1 MPILGIG
8 EMEEIPNPKSQKNP
22 KSQNEMR
29 PTIRQ
34 VWNLG
39 FGVWDL
45 EFRRFNQHR
54 RLKPTQNGFTLMEL
68 MIVLV
73 LIGIMAAMIVPEMK
87 GSMEDALLRSSAR
100 KLVDV
105 FNLSYSRAV
114 SFNQLHR
121 VRLDKSTGH
130 YLVERQTGELQAPND
145 FEPVTDISGFEGQI
159 DSRIAIEI
167 RAVQEELAE
176 DSGQVAQEQPRAG
189 ALVDEVNFYPD
200 GTADGCQIL
209 LRDRMGFQLMLQVN
223 PITGG
228 VHLVEQEG
236 R

>member
-8 EMEEIPNPKSQKNP
+8 EMKEIPNPKSQKNP

-39 FGVWDL
+39 FGVLDL

-54 RLKPTQNGFTLMEL
+54 RLKTTQNGFTLMEL

-73 LIGIMAAMIVPEMK
+73 LIGIMAAMVVPEMK
-87 GSMEDALLRSSAR
+87 GSFEDAVLRSSAR

-105 FNLSYSRAV
+105 FSLTYSRAV

-121 VRLDKSTGH
+121 IRLDNSTGR
-130 YLVERQTGELQAPND
+130 YVVERQGDDPQGPEFELAR
-145 FEPVTDISGFEGQI
+145 DISGFQGQI
-159 DSRIAIEI
+159 DPRIAVEI
-167 RAVQEELAE
+167 KVAQE
-176 DSGQVAQEQPRAG
+176 DSGEEFEETAGDQPKRRSLSDG
-189 ALVDEVNFYPD
+189 ISFYAD
-200 GTADGCQIL
+200 GTADG
-209 LRDRMGFQLMLQVN
+209 
-223 PITGG
+223 
-228 VHLVEQEG
+228 
-236 R
+236 